1 VLSGDL
7 THLSA
12 LETLKSDLEI
22 EIQRAEKQRL
32 SKSPPGS
39 FPGGGW
45 GGGGAEEEQLPELVV
60 LTLDQDYQQVAGT
73 ESRKTHFQR
82 QLRVDVANAISVD
95 MRQVFLL
102 LLLRIRRE
110 RARARE
116 KERERE
122 RSSIHRC

>member
-1 VLSGDL
+1 
-7 THLSA
+7 LSA

-39 FPGGGW
+39 FPGEGW

-102 LLLRIRRE
+102 LLLRMRRE
-110 RARARE
+110 ERERQRKRERE
-116 KERERE
+116 KER
-122 RSSIHRC
+122 RCGGGGNP